1 VRILVAEAI
10 APSGIEVL
18 TDAGWTVDVR
28 SGMTPTEVEEVIGD
42 YDAVIVRSQTRLT
55 AHAIQ
60 RAKRLKVI
68 GRAGAGV
75 DNIDVEAATARGILV
90 MNTPGSNSVSVAEH
104 TFGLM
109 LGLLR
114 HIVAANASVKRGE
127 WERRL
132 FLGRELRGKTLG
144 LIGLG
149 KVGQEVAKRAR
160 AFDLTVIAHDPFVA
174 ERIARDLDVRLV
186 SWEELLAT
194 SDIISLHASLTRA
207 TRRMINRDAI
217 ARMKP
222 GVILI
227 NTARGELVDEEAL
240 LDGLDSGR
248 IAGAGLDVFAE
259 EPPRNRRLVEHPR
272 VLATP
277 HVGASTLEAQEHVG
291 LEIALQVR
299 EYLQSGSIRNAVN
312 FPALSPEER
321 HRLSPFIELGEKLGA
336 FIAQIARVRPSE
348 IGIRYYGELN
358 HANVYPISNA
368 ILCGVLRQML
378 DEEVNLIN
386 ARAKAEERNIEVI
399 ETRSNRTRSY
409 ANLISVQLRDGAG
422 GVDWVEGTV
431 LHQGNLRLVSI
442 DGVSLEIPLAPY
454 MLLIRN
460 EDVPGV
466 IGRIGTILG
475 DAGVNIG
482 NFALARGGT
491 ESVAVGVLTVDSP
504 IAEDVVAEIRR
515 IPAVRDARVIV
526 LW

>member
-1 VRILVAEAI
+1 MNILVAEAI

-18 TDAGWTVDVR
+18 REAGWNVDVR
-28 SGMTPTEVEEVIGD
+28 SATTPTEMEAIIGD

-55 AHAIQ
+55 ARAIQ
-60 RAKRLKVI
+60 RAQRLKVI

-75 DNIDVEAATARGILV
+75 DNVDLEAATARGILV

-109 LGLLR
+109 LALMR
-114 HIVAANASVKRGE
+114 HLVAANDSVKRGE
-127 WERRL
+127 WERKL

-149 KVGQEVAKRAR
+149 KVGQEVAKRAK
-160 AFDLTVIAHDPFVA
+160 AFGMTVIAHDPFIA
-174 ERIARDLDVRLV
+174 ERLAQDLDVRLV
-186 SWEELLAT
+186 PLEELLAL

-207 TRRMINRDAI
+207 TRGMINRETI

-227 NTARGELVDEEAL
+227 NTARGELVDEAAL
-240 LDGLDSGR
+240 LGGLDSGR
-248 IAGAGLDVFAE
+248 IAAAGLDVFAE
-259 EPPRNRRLVEHPR
+259 EPPRNRRLLEHPR

-277 HVGASTLEAQEHVG
+277 HVGASTIEAQELVG
-291 LEIALQVR
+291 VEIALQVR
-299 EYLQSGSIRNAVN
+299 DYLQSGVIRNAVN
-312 FPALSPEER
+312 FPALTPEELQ
-321 HRLSPFIELGEKLGA
+321 RLGPFLELGEKLGA

-348 IGIRYYGELN
+348 IGLRYYGELSR
-358 HANVYPISNA
+358 ANVYPISNA
-368 ILCGVLRQML
+368 VLCGVLRQML

-386 ARAKAEERNIEVI
+386 ARLKAEERNIEVI
-399 ETRSNRTRSY
+399 ETRSSRARSY

-431 LHQGNLRLVSI
+431 LHPENLRLVSV
-442 DGVSLEIPLAPY
+442 DGVTLEIPLTPY

-466 IGRIGTILG
+466 IGRVGTVLG
-475 DAGVNIG
+475 NAQVNIG
-482 NFALARGGT
+482 HFALARGG
-491 ESVAVGVLTVDSP
+491 ADLMAIGVLTLDSP
-504 IAEDVVAEIRR
+504 ISDDVLAEIRR
-515 IPAVRDARVIV
+515 LPAIRDVRAI
-526 LW
+526 LL

>member
-1 VRILVAEAI
+1 MNILVAEAI

-18 TDAGWTVDVR
+18 REAGWNVDVR
-28 SGMTPTEVEEVIGD
+28 SATTPTEMEAIIGD

-55 AHAIQ
+55 ARAIQ
-60 RAKRLKVI
+60 RAQRLKVI

-75 DNIDVEAATARGILV
+75 DNVDLEAATARGILV

-109 LGLLR
+109 LALMR
-114 HIVAANASVKRGE
+114 HLVAANASVKRGE
-127 WERRL
+127 WERKL

-149 KVGQEVAKRAR
+149 KVGQEVAKRAK
-160 AFDLTVIAHDPFVA
+160 AFGMTVIAHDPFIV
-174 ERIARDLDVRLV
+174 ERLAQDLDVRLV
-186 SWEELLAT
+186 PLEELLAL

-207 TRRMINRDAI
+207 TRGMINRETI

-227 NTARGELVDEEAL
+227 NTARGELVDEAAL
-240 LDGLDSGR
+240 LEGLDSGR
-248 IAGAGLDVFAE
+248 IAAAGLDVFAE
-259 EPPRNRRLVEHPR
+259 EPPRNRRLLEHPR

-277 HVGASTLEAQEHVG
+277 HVGASTIEAQELVG
-291 LEIALQVR
+291 VEIALQVR
-299 EYLQSGSIRNAVN
+299 DYLQSGIIRNAVN
-312 FPALSPEER
+312 FPALTPEELQ
-321 HRLSPFIELGEKLGA
+321 RLSPFLELGEKLGA

-358 HANVYPISNA
+358 RANVYPISNA
-368 ILCGVLRQML
+368 VLCGVLRQML

-386 ARAKAEERNIEVI
+386 ARLKAEERNIEVI
-399 ETRSNRTRSY
+399 ETRSSRARSY

-431 LHQGNLRLVSI
+431 LHPENLRLVSV
-442 DGVSLEIPLAPY
+442 DGVALEIPLTPY

-466 IGRIGTILG
+466 IGRVGTVLG
-475 DAGVNIG
+475 NAQVNIG
-482 NFALARGGT
+482 HFALARGGADLT
-491 ESVAVGVLTVDSP
+491 AIGVLTLDSP
-504 IAEDVVAEIRR
+504 ISDDVLAEIRR
-515 IPAVRDARVIV
+515 LPAIRDVRAI
-526 LW
+526 LL